1 MMIDIHGI
9 VLADNAQQAEMNL
22 LALAMGSMS
31 T

>member
-1 MMIDIHGI
+1 MIDMQGI
-9 VLADNAQQAEMNL
+9 VLAENVQQAEMNL